1 MKSSLPLIMIVCI
14 IVCSS
19 LLAPLVPAQAKILH
33 LNATELMHNNG
44 WDNGVAIV
52 TANGLYGTGWWVD
65 RNVIVTAG
73 HVVEYQ
79 VRRVVTVIHGNFE
92 TTGTVIK
99 VDRRRDVAIIR
110 TESMPPNAHIFPLA
124 HELRKTET
132 IYVIGYPFELLQLE
146 HNIAKLTENPRIA
159 EGTIAWIDTDNGI
172 AEITAH
178 TDAGNS
184 GGPVVN
190 QNGEVV
196 GLVSFALIGRAS
208 TLYFIT
214 ISPEITHVLNSVN
227 IQPESSHIHVS
238 QLNGIKYALLG
249 LGGGIIGSLI
259 VVNTLRGRRR

>member
-1 MKSSLPLIMIVCI
+1 MLR
-14 IVCSS
+14 SS
-19 LLAPLVPAQAKILH
+19 LLILCVFILVATCSVFLVPTNAKVIN
-33 LNATELMHNNG
+33 LNATTLMRNNN
-44 WDNGVAIV
+44 WDDGVAIV
-52 TANGLYGTGWWVD
+52 TANGLYGTGWWVG
-65 RNVIVTAG
+65 RNIMVTAG
-73 HVVEYQ
+73 HVVEYEEG
-79 VRRVVTVIHGNFE
+79 RVVTIIHGNFQ

-110 TESMPPNAHIFPLA
+110 TEDTPANAHIFPLA
-124 HELRKTET
+124 RRLQKTET
-132 IYVIGYPFELLQLE
+132 IYVIGYPFELVQLE
-146 HNIAKLTENPRIA
+146 HNIARLTENPRIA

-214 ISPEITHVLNSVN
+214 ISPEIKDVLNSVN
-227 IQPESSHIHVS
+227 VQPEQGHINIANHI
-238 QLNGIKYALLG
+238 NTIKYALVG
-249 LGGGIIGSLI
+249 LGGGILGTLI
-259 VVNTLRGRRR
+259 VLNARRGRRG